1 MLQLMD
7 CNLFIWFV
15 NNYSYQERLK
25 RTLSNEII
33 SSQFALLNEKEI
45 NYITEKA
52 ISTFFK
58 YV

>member
-15 NNYSYQERLK
+15 NNYSYKEDLK

>member
-15 NNYSYQERLK
+15 NNYSYKEDLK

-33 SSQFALLNEKEI
+33 SSQFALLNEKKI